1 MISLATDE
9 ISVQYKN
16 EEKSEESALII
27 LTSFFSSSERSRLPG
42 SLEETK
48 DIKFKYIQ
56 GMLIVLY

>member
-16 EEKSEESALII
+16 EESALII

>member
-1 MISLATDE
+1 VISLATDE

-16 EEKSEESALII
+16 EESALII